1 MANRGAIALWC
12 HTVMRRVHGNTINTM
27 ARISLLFGI
36 SRVGSMSGHYLRE
49 GNEESDTR
57 DYINGK
63 ICGNLISVRELMY
76 YLIKVTHHFLLDF
89 SSMWSSKMIN
99 HYTVCLR
106 SLVTLFSDP
115 RRTLGLFFIVPSK
128 HNLAKHYRNIIDKV
142 IQSLDIKQ
150 IIGEKILYDG
160 FLSKRQN

>member
-76 YLIKVTHHFLLDF
+76 YLIKVTHHFLLEF
-89 SSMWSSKMIN
+89 SSM
-99 HYTVCLR
+99 H
-106 SLVTLFSDP
+106 
-115 RRTLGLFFIVPSK
+115 
-128 HNLAKHYRNIIDKV
+128 LAKHYRNIIDKV